1 MAMVQAFVLIQAGV
15 GMASRVGQAVS
26 GTRGVLAADIV
37 TGPYDVVVR
46 VEAANI
52 DALGRLIVSKIQAI
66 EGITRTLT
74 CPVVR
79 L

>member
-1 MAMVQAFVLIQAGV
+1 MTQAFVLIQAGV

-26 GTRGVLAADIV
+26 TIQGVRSADIV
-37 TGPYDVVVR
+37 TGPYDVVAR

-52 DALGRLIVSKIQAI
+52 DALGRLVVSKIQAI